1 MEGAHATRPG
11 GHRVHEEVT
20 RTVQDDG
27 GCTELLGQRA
37 GVEGVPARGGA
48 AVQPDR
54 VPDHRLARGRPAPE
68 LDDLAVA
75 RVVEAGERRGVRA
88 RRRGPGDGGCDQQD
102 GEPHGLTLHER
113 PLQRSSFT
121 SFAAS
126 FALIFA

>member
-1 MEGAHATRPG
+1 MAPSSLASAPASKAF
-11 GHRVHEEVT
+11 HRAA
-20 RTVQDDG
+20 
-27 GCTELLGQRA
+27 GQRFSPIVFQTIA
-37 GVEGVPARGGA
+37 L
-48 AVQPDR
+48 R
-54 VPDHRLARGRPAPE
+54 VGRRALE

-88 RRRGPGDGGCDQQD
+88 GAAAPATAAATSED